1 MTETGTNR
9 TGGGGPD
16 ARPDAVPGDRPGRR
30 PGAGTARLAALG
42 LLAALFFSST
52 FVLNRAMSL
61 SGGHWVWT
69 AALRY
74 GWTILLLVLWLPASG
89 RAGLMREVLAEYRRH
104 PGFWTLAG
112 AVGCGLFYAPLCFS
126 AQYAPGWVAASTW
139 QATILASPLVLR
151 AFGRR
156 APTAGVFLVLAIF
169 AGIVCINAGQLLL
182 DAAAGAAAGSA
193 GGLGLREL
201 ALGVLPV
208 LVAAFAYP
216 CGNQLVWE
224 ARHGDGGRLPRIESP
239 ALDQGLGAVLLL
251 ALGSAPFWVGL
262 VVLAGPPP
270 PPAGQVANTGLVA
283 LLSGVVATSLF
294 LDARRRARTP
304 AQILT
309 VDATQAGETLFTLA
323 GELAI
328 LGGALPGPLGWLG
341 VALVTGGL
349 VLSATRRGS

>member
-1 MTETGTNR
+1 MIETGEHR
-9 TGGGGPD
+9 TGGGGTEEKPGAGPD
-16 ARPDAVPGDRPGRR
+16 AGPGGR
-30 PGAGTARLAALG
+30 PGASAARLAALG

-74 GWTILLLVLWLPASG
+74 GWTILILVLWLPASG
-89 RAGLMREVLAEYRRH
+89 RAGLLAEVLAEYRRH

-126 AQYAPGWVAASTW
+126 ARYAPGWVAASTW

-156 APTAGVFLVLAIF
+156 APATGVYLVLAIF

-182 DAAAGAAAGSA
+182 DAAWA

-224 ARHGDGGRLPRIESP
+224 ARHGGLGRLPRIESP
-239 ALDQGLGAVLLL
+239 SLDQGLGAVLLL

-323 GELAI
+323 GELVI

-341 VALVTGGL
+341 VGLVTGGL

>member
-1 MTETGTNR
+1 MTES
-9 TGGGGPD
+9 
-16 ARPDAVPGDRPGRR
+16 
-30 PGAGTARLAALG
+30 GASTARLAALG

-112 AVGCGLFYAPLCFS
+112 GVGCGLFYAPLCFS

-156 APTAGVFLVLAIF
+156 APVTGVYLVLAIF

-182 DAAAGAAAGSA
+182 DAAGAAAPDGVPGASPLGSTLGSA

-201 ALGVLPV
+201 VLGVAPV

-224 ARHGDGGRLPRIESP
+224 ARHGGSGWLPRIASP
-239 ALDQGLGAVLLL
+239 ALDHGLGAVLLL

-262 VVLAGPPP
+262 ALVAGPPP
-270 PPAGQVANTGLVA
+270 PPAGQVVNTGLVA

-304 AQILT
+304 AQLLT

-323 GELAI
+323 GELVI
-328 LGGALPGPLGWLG
+328 LGGAMPGPLGWLG
-341 VALVTGGL
+341 VGLVTGGL